1 MRVSVIIVSWNA
13 LHHLRTFLPSVVAS
27 ATRDVEIVLAD
38 NASTDGSAEWVRA
51 TYPDVNIATFDQ
63 NYGYCGGN
71 NRGAEVA
78 TGDILIFLNN
88 DVRVDP
94 NWISPI
100 LKRFRSDASIAVV
113 QPKLRSHERP
123 HEFEYAGAAGG
134 FLDAHGFPFCR
145 GRLFDT
151 VETDHGQY
159 DQASPI
165 FWASGAALCIRADVF
180 REVGGFDED
189 FVFHMEE
196 IDLCW
201 RVQQLRLSVWYE
213 PDSVVYHL
221 GGGSLP
227 PSNPKK
233 LFYNYRNN
241 NAMLVKNLPA
251 GRLFPVMIARNALD
265 QIAML
270 RLLFKGDIKGSAAI
284 WKAGAVALLDFE
296 RNWKKR
302 PESMSIHPHH
312 VQLAP
317 FSVVWQYFAKKR
329 KTFTELPKLPG

>member
-1 MRVSVIIVSWNA
+1 MRVSIIIVSWNA

-27 ATRDVEIVLAD
+27 ATREVEIVLAD
-38 NASTDGSAEWVRA
+38 NASTDGSADWVRA
-51 TYPDVNIATFDQ
+51 TFPEVKIATFDR

-71 NRGAEVA
+71 NRGADAA

-94 NWISPI
+94 GWIAPI
-100 LKRFRSDASIAVV
+100 LARFRSDAGIGVV

-151 VETDHGQY
+151 IETDHGQY
-159 DQASPI
+159 DVAGPI
-165 FWASGAALCIRADVF
+165 FWASGAAFCVRADVF
-180 REVGGFDED
+180 REAGGFDED

-201 RVQQLRLSVWYE
+201 RIQQLGHSVWYE
-213 PDSVVYHL
+213 PKSVVYHL

-227 PSNPKK
+227 PSNPRK

-241 NAMLVKNLPA
+241 VAMLVKNLPA
-251 GRLFPVMIARNALD
+251 GRIVPVMIARNALD
-265 QIAML
+265 NIAML
-270 RLLFKGDIKGSAAI
+270 RALAKGDFGAFSAM
-284 WKAGAVALLDFE
+284 WKASVSSILSFR
-296 RNWKKR
+296 RNWRKR
-302 PESMSIHPHH
+302 FDPIRVRSNVP
-312 VQLAP
+312 LAP
-317 FSVVWQYFAKKR
+317 FSVVWQYFAKSR
-329 KTFTELPKLPG
+329 KTFTELPKFTG

>member
-51 TYPDVNIATFDQ
+51 TYPEVKIASFDR
-63 NYGYCGGN
+63 NHGYCGGN
-71 NRGAEVA
+71 NRGADAA

-94 NWISPI
+94 QWIAPI
-100 LKRFRSDASIAVV
+100 VKRFRSDAAIGVI

-123 HEFEYAGAAGG
+123 NEFEYAGAAGG
-134 FLDAHGFPFCR
+134 FVDAHGFPFCR

-159 DQASPI
+159 DHAGPI
-165 FWASGAALCIRADVF
+165 FWASGAAFCVRADVF
-180 REVGGFDED
+180 RDAGGFDED

-201 RVQQLRLSVWYE
+201 RIQQLGYSVWYE
-213 PDSVVYHL
+213 PTSVVYHL

-241 NAMLVKNLPA
+241 VAMLVKNLPA
-251 GRLFPVMIARNALD
+251 SRILPVMVARNALD
-265 QIAML
+265 NIAML
-270 RLLFKGDIKGSAAI
+270 RALVKGDFSGFAAM
-284 WKAGAVALLDFE
+284 WKASVASILSFR
-296 RNWKKR
+296 RNWNKR
-302 PESMSIHPHH
+302 LDPMRVRSQ
-312 VQLAP
+312 VALAP
-317 FSVVWQYFAKKR
+317 FSVVWQYFAKSH
-329 KTFTELPKLPG
+329 KTFTELPKFTG

>member
-13 LHHLRTFLPSVVAS
+13 LHHLRSFLPSVVAS

-51 TYPDVNIATFDQ
+51 TYPHVTIATFDR

-71 NRGAEVA
+71 NRGAEA
-78 TGDILIFLNN
+78 AKGDILIFLNN
-88 DVRVDP
+88 DVRVDAG
-94 NWISPI
+94 WIAPI
-100 LKRFRSDASIAVV
+100 LDRFRSDASIAVV

-134 FLDAHGFPFCR
+134 FLDSHGFPFCR

-151 VETDHGQY
+151 VESDHGQY
-159 DQASPI
+159 DTATPI
-165 FWASGAALCIRADVF
+165 FWASGAAFCVRADVF
-180 REVGGFDED
+180 REAGGFDED

-201 RVQQLRLSVWYE
+201 RIQQLGHTVWYE
-213 PDSVVYHL
+213 PKSVVYHL

-227 PSNPKK
+227 PSNPRK

-241 NAMLVKNLPA
+241 VAMLIKNLPKS
-251 GRLFPVMIARNALD
+251 RILPVMIARNALD
-265 QIAML
+265 QIAMM
-270 RLLFKGDIKGSAAI
+270 RTLFSGDTAGFAAI
-284 WKAGAVALLDFE
+284 WKASLISTLSI
-296 RNWKKR
+296 RKNWKKR
-302 PESMSIHPHH
+302 LDPMRVRQQVP
-312 VQLAP
+312 LAP
-317 FSVVWQYFAKKR
+317 YSVVWQYFAKKR
-329 KTFTELPKLPG
+329 KTFTELPKLQG

>member
-38 NASTDGSAEWVRA
+38 NASTDGSADWVRA
-51 TYPDVNIATFDQ
+51 TYPDVKIATFDR

-71 NRGAEVA
+71 NRGVEAA

-94 NWISPI
+94 QWIAPI
-100 LKRFRSDASIAVV
+100 VKRFRSDAAIGAI

-123 HEFEYAGAAGG
+123 TQFEYAGAAGG

-151 VETDHGQY
+151 VETDYGQY
-159 DQASPI
+159 DEPGPI
-165 FWASGAALCIRADVF
+165 FWASGAALCVRADVF
-180 REVGGFDED
+180 RQAGGFDED

-201 RVQQLRLSVWYE
+201 RIQQLGFSVWYE
-213 PDSVVYHL
+213 PASVVYHL

-241 NAMLVKNLPA
+241 VAMLIKNLPA
-251 GRLFPVMIARNALD
+251 RRILPVMIARNALD

-270 RLLFKGDIKGSAAI
+270 RALVNGDVAGFGAM
-284 WKAGAVALLDFE
+284 WKASVVSILSVR

-302 PESMSIHPHH
+302 LDPLQIRRH
-312 VQLAP
+312 VPLAP

-329 KTFTELPKLPG
+329 KTFTELPKLHG

>member
-51 TYPDVNIATFDQ
+51 TYPDVKIATFDR

-71 NRGAEVA
+71 NRGAEAA

-88 DVRVDP
+88 DVRVDAQ
-94 NWISPI
+94 WIAPI
-100 LKRFRSDASIAVV
+100 VKRFRSDAAIGAI

-123 HEFEYAGAAGG
+123 NEFEYAGAAGG

-159 DQASPI
+159 DEPGPI
-165 FWASGAALCIRADVF
+165 FWASGAALCVRADVF
-180 REVGGFDED
+180 RQAGGFDED

-201 RVQQLRLSVWYE
+201 RIQQLGFSVWYE
-213 PDSVVYHL
+213 PASVVYHL

-241 NAMLVKNLPA
+241 VAMLVKNLPA
-251 GRLFPVMIARNALD
+251 RRFVPVMIARNALD
-265 QIAML
+265 NVAMIRAL
-270 RLLFKGDIKGSAAI
+270 ANGDFAGFGAM
-284 WKAGAVALLDFE
+284 WKASMVSILSVR
-296 RNWKKR
+296 RNWRKR
-302 PESMSIHPHH
+302 LDPLQIRRQVP
-312 VQLAP
+312 LAP

-329 KTFTELPKLPG
+329 KTFTELPKLHG

>member
-1 MRVSVIIVSWNA
+1 MRISVIIVSWNA

-27 ATRDVEIVLAD
+27 ATHDVEIVLAD

-71 NRGAEVA
+71 NRGAEAA

-100 LKRFRSDASIAVV
+100 VKRFRSDASIAVV

-134 FLDAHGFPFCR
+134 FLDAYGVPFCR

-151 VETDHGQY
+151 VEIDHGQY

-201 RVQQLRLSVWYE
+201 RVQHLGLSVWYE
-213 PDSVVYHL
+213 PESVVYHL

-241 NAMLVKNLPA
+241 IAMLIKNLP
-251 GRLFPVMIARNALD
+251 GRHVFSVMIARYALD

-270 RLLFKGDIKGSAAI
+270 RLLVKGDLQGSAAI
-284 WKAGAVALLDFE
+284 WKAGAVSLLHFE
-296 RNWKKR
+296 KNWNKR
-302 PESMSIHPHH
+302 PEALSIRSKNIP
-312 VQLAP
+312 LAP

-329 KTFTELPKLPG
+329 KTFTELPKLLG

>member
-27 ATRDVEIVLAD
+27 ATRDVQLVLAD

-51 TYPDVNIATFDQ
+51 TFPDVIITTFDQ

-71 NRGAEVA
+71 NRGADVA
-78 TGDILIFLNN
+78 TGEILIFLNN
-88 DVRVDP
+88 DVRVSPD
-94 NWISPI
+94 WIAPI
-100 LKRFRSDASIAVV
+100 VKRFRADTSIAVV

-123 HEFEYAGAAGG
+123 LEFDYAGAAGG

-145 GRLFDT
+145 GRLFET

-159 DQASPI
+159 DQAGPI

-180 REVGGFDED
+180 REAGGFDED

-201 RVQQLRLSVWYE
+201 RVKQLGYAVWFE
-213 PDSVVYHL
+213 PASVVYHL

-227 PSNPKK
+227 PSNPRK
-233 LFYNYRNN
+233 LYYNYRNN
-241 NAMLVKNLPA
+241 IAMLIKNLPA
-251 GRLFPVMIARNALD
+251 RRIFPVMIARHTLD

-270 RLLFKGDIKGSAAI
+270 RALGSGEYAAFGAM
-284 WKAGAVALLDFE
+284 WKASFTAFFHLR
-296 RNWKKR
+296 RNWRKR
-302 PESMSIHPHH
+302 LDPLRVHRDVS
-312 VQLAP
+312 LAP
-317 FSVVWQYFAKKR
+317 YSVVWQYFAKKR
-329 KTFTELPKLPG
+329 KTFTELPKLNG

>member
-27 ATRDVEIVLAD
+27 ATRDVELILAD
-38 NASTDGSAEWVRA
+38 NASTDGSTAWVRS
-51 TYPDVNIATFDQ
+51 TYPEIKVVCLDA

-71 NRGAEVA
+71 NRGADAA

-88 DVRVDP
+88 DVRVDAG
-94 NWISPI
+94 WIPPI
-100 LKRFRSDASIAVV
+100 VQRFRSDVSIAVV

-123 HEFEYAGAAGG
+123 NEFEYAGAAGG

-151 VETDHGQY
+151 VESDHGQY
-159 DQASPI
+159 DQATPI

-180 REVGGFDED
+180 REAGGFDED

-201 RVQQLRLSVWYE
+201 RVQQLGHTVWYE
-213 PDSVVYHL
+213 PASVVYHL

-227 PSNPKK
+227 PSNPRK
-233 LFYNYRNN
+233 LYYNYRNN
-241 NAMLVKNLPA
+241 IALLVKNLPSR
-251 GRLFPVMIARNALD
+251 RLIPVLIARKVLD
-265 QIAML
+265 HIAMT
-270 RLLFKGDIKGSAAI
+270 RALLKGDVAGFAAM
-284 WKAGAVALLDFE
+284 WKAEVSAFTHFFDN
-296 RNWKKR
+296 RKKR
-302 PESMSIHPHH
+302 LDPMRIQRYTP
-312 VQLAP
+312 LAP
-317 FSVVWQYFAKKR
+317 FSVVWHYFILKR
-329 KTFTELPKLPG
+329 KTFTELPKLQG